1 MGSWVGLIEYWS
13 LIQMV
18 MPSGAVAMG
27 ELILLR
33 DTEKFFR
40 RLGPR
45 IQVALCQ
52 LPLTLILAAF
62 AIAAPALWPRLIE
75 NAVFIVSIVLIGLL
89 FLACFLIPWERLP
102 PNAHLIIPI
111 LDLLVIGLARN
122 GAVPAVAGLGV
133 LAIFPVIWLSAS
145 GSFPRTSVILS
156 FFGTLLITTPS
167 LIQKYP
173 NVSPSDVASAILLP
187 LLMLAVSLA
196 ISFASANVRLQRQR
210 LEKKD
215 VELGEL
221 LVESRNRERLL
232 KTVLDTIDVGVVAV
246 DREGKIVLVNDRQKE
261 FCQGASPGGA
271 DTLPEEAR
279 QLMFAQD
286 KVTPLRVDK
295 RPISRAVAG
304 ETFADYL
311 VWLGEGSGKR
321 ALSTAARLVQNEDG
335 GSSGG
340 VIVYSDVTGLVDAL
354 GVREELISNVS
365 HEFRSPLMSVL
376 GNVDLVLDEADALSP
391 VAVQRLEVVQRNAE
405 RLLALVSDLLVSAST
420 VLAVHPRRTD
430 LSGLIETSIGSAQA
444 QADATHVSL
453 RADVPIPLWAYA
465 DPLRI
470 SQVLDNLVSN
480 AIKYSP
486 DGGAVTV
493 TARSSDTEVRLEVR
507 DTGMGIS
514 EDETPRIFTRFFRS
528 QAAQQASIPG
538 VGLGL
543 SITKTI
549 VEGHGGKISCVSK
562 PGAGTTFTMTLPREP
577 SAALVAREA
586 TTAPSSADG
595 H

>member
-1 MGSWVGLIEYWS
+1 MR
-13 LIQMV
+13 
-18 MPSGAVAMG
+18 SGAVAMG
-27 ELILLR
+27 EQLLVR
-33 DTEKFFR
+33 STEGFFR

-45 IQVALCQ
+45 VQVALCQ

-62 AIAAPALWPRLIE
+62 AIAAPAVWPTLIE
-75 NAVFIVSIVLIGLL
+75 NAVFIASIVLIVLL
-89 FLACFLIPWERLP
+89 FLACFFIPWERLP
-102 PNAHLIIPI
+102 PNAYLIIPV

-145 GSFPRTSVILS
+145 GSYAKTSVFIS
-156 FFGTLLITTPS
+156 FFGTLLITAPS

-173 NVSPSDVASAILLP
+173 NVSPSDIASAILLP
-187 LLMLAVSLA
+187 LMMLAVSLA
-196 ISFASANVRLQRQR
+196 IRFASANVRLQRQR

-215 VELGEL
+215 VELREL

-232 KTVLDTIDVGVVAV
+232 KTVLDTIDVGIIAV
-246 DREGKIVLVNDRQKE
+246 DGEGKILLVNDQQKE
-261 FCQGASPGGA
+261 FHQAASPTGA
-271 DTLPEEAR
+271 ETLSEEAR

-286 KVTPLRVDK
+286 KITPLPVDK

-311 VWLGEGSGKR
+311 LWLGEGSRKR
-321 ALSTAARLVQNEDG
+321 ALSTAARIIQNDDG
-335 GSSGG
+335 GFNGA

-354 GVREELISNVS
+354 GVKEELISNVS

-376 GNVDLVLDEADALSP
+376 GNVDLVLDEADALSSL
-391 VAVQRLEVVQRNAE
+391 AVQRLQVVQRNAE

-453 RADVPIPLWAYA
+453 RTDVPVPLWAYA

-470 SQVLDNLVSN
+470 SQALDNLVSN

-493 TARSSDTEVRLEVR
+493 TARSSDSGIQLEVQ

-528 QAAQQASIPG
+528 QAARQASIPG

-549 VEGHGGKISCVSK
+549 VERHGGKISCVSK
-562 PGAGTTFTMTLPREP
+562 PGAGTTFTMTLPSEP
-577 SAALVAREA
+577 SAALLERQA
-586 TTAPSSADG
+586 TTASSSADSN
-595 H
+595 